1 MNRASKSFLDATII
15 ELSKLMIDLSEFIPP
30 LSAEGI
36 NKCGEIEG
44 WIIANIFIARVVC
57 SLNVKINDPLVNV
70 FELL

>member
-44 WIIANIFIARVVC
+44 
-57 SLNVKINDPLVNV
+57 
-70 FELL
+70 